1 MGLQIKNLFHLH
13 TKMKSPETWQIQ
25 KALHHLPSFNGHH
38 QLPRSQSQGI
48 MLLFCPALPTESSMS
63 RQLLLQNVSWSI
75 HLSSLNPQFKLPSS
89 FTGYRLSPNW
99 SQCSAYH
106 PCPHDQQNTLN
117 KNVNNFHLSS
127 GLKLPICFPTAVR
140 KKLKFPTHGSQGVPS
155 SDSYLSPHSLP
166 WSLCSSSWPLHS
178 LHAHKL

>member
-1 MGLQIKNLFHLH
+1 MLSPRSPSNRLCKWTRCANNWQQGTNPLKGCNLHLGLQIKNLFHLH
-13 TKMKSPETWQIQ
+13 TRMKSPETWQAQ

-48 MLLFCPALPTESSMS
+48 MLIFCPALPTESSMS

-99 SQCSAYH
+99 SQCSA
-106 PCPHDQQNTLN
+106 
-117 KNVNNFHLSS
+117 
-127 GLKLPICFPTAVR
+127 
-140 KKLKFPTHGSQGVPS
+140 PS
-155 SDSYLSPHSLP
+155 LSP
-166 WSLCSSSWPLHS
+166 WPTEYS
-178 LHAHKL
+178 